1 MFAKSS
7 KCAVVLAVFALTLGA
22 AVIVQ
27 ADVTYDYQSS
37 ADPMAYAGLVSNS
50 DLING
55 LEPSV
60 FTGWQPSFG
69 QSTNLTNG
77 TYGGNHVIS
86 DISWAETNP
95 VAVYDFATPKSIG
108 QIRTF
113 ASWDDPNLITQDY
126 SVYVKHA
133 GNTEFDTTPIATAS
147 LTPAASA
154 QATMVTITD
163 STGTLAS
170 DVIGIKFA
178 VSAIAGGAQPAF
190 REFDVVAS
198 VPEPSTLTLLGA
210 GVLGLLAYAWRKRP

>member
-1 MFAKSS
+1 MFTKIW
-7 KCAVVLAVFALTLGA
+7 KYAVVLSVLALAFGA
-22 AVIVQ
+22 TTAAQ
-27 ADVTYDYQSS
+27 ATALYDYQSS
-37 ADPMAYAGLVSNS
+37 ADPMAYAGLVSSS

-55 LEPSV
+55 LAPST

-69 QSTNLTNG
+69 QSANLTNG
-77 TYGGNHVIS
+77 TYGANHVIS
-86 DISWAETNP
+86 DISWAETDP
-95 VAVYDFATPKSIG
+95 VAVYDFATPQRIG
-108 QIRTF
+108 EIRTF

-133 GNTEFDTTPIATAS
+133 GNTEFDATPIATAS

-163 STGTLAS
+163 STGSLAS

-178 VSAIAGGAQPAF
+178 VSAIASGPQPAF

-198 VPEPSTLTLLGA
+198 VPEPSTIVLLSA
-210 GVLGLLAYAWRKRP
+210 GMLSLLAYAWKKRK